1 MKNKL
6 TLVAVSILVISR
18 FVFGQT
24 KVKVSTDTLK
34 ATTEVIK
41 LTADSAMVYKGKF
54 KPYKTKAHA
63 SYYGDRFNG
72 RRTASGI
79 VFNMNK
85 LTAAHKKLPFGT
97 IVRVTNEKN
106 GKSVIVQIT
115 DRGPFVKGR
124 EIDLSKKAFFTISST
139 SGAGYINAT
148 LEVLQN

>member
-1 MKNKL
+1 MKNKS
-6 TLVAVSILVISR
+6 TYILFLFALLSVYVI
-18 FVFGQT
+18 GQSKSKVVLDTT
-24 KVKVSTDTLK
+24 KVK
-34 ATTEVIK
+34 TEVK
-41 LTADSAMVYKGKF
+41 VVTDSIVVYKGKF
-54 KPYKTKAHA
+54 KPFKSKAHA

-72 RRTASGI
+72 RRTASGK

-97 IVRVTNEKN
+97 MVKVTNEKN
-106 GKSVIVQIT
+106 GKSVLVEIT

-148 LEVLQN
+148 LEILQK